1 MSDWMSQLGGMLQK
15 YASSDNTQNA
25 AHDDFDQVAQHAP
38 ASSLAE
44 GLAAAFR
51 SNQTPAFSDMITNLF
66 NNGNGQ
72 QRASLLNMLAP
83 VVISQLTG
91 NRGGG
96 GGILGALLSGGG
108 GPLGSLLG
116 GGGGGGGLG
125 GVLGA
130 LANGQQ
136 VTPEMAEQVSPD
148 EVRVLA
154 QRAEESD
161 PSIIDTVSDFYAQH
175 PTLVKTLGAAA
186 LTIAINQIAKR
197 R

>member
-1 MSDWMSQLGGMLQK
+1 MSQLGGMLQK

-25 AHDDFDQVAQHAP
+25 ARDDFDQVAQHAP
-38 ASSLAE
+38 QSSLAE

-51 SNQTPAFSDMITNLF
+51 SNQTPAFSDMIVKLF
-66 NNGNGQ
+66 NNGNSQ
-72 QRASLLNMLAP
+72 QRASLLNLLAP

-91 NRGGG
+91 NRGG

-116 GGGGGGGLG
+116 GGGGLG

-130 LANGQQ
+130 LASGQQ
-136 VTPEMAEQVSPD
+136 VSPEMAEQVSPD

-186 LTIAINQIAKR
+186 LTIAINQIANR